1 MIDET
6 LDENWM
12 TPELE
17 AEGRRIYVSDILYKG
32 IKYIMGY
39 LKEYKVQK
47 EENFRSNP
55 LEIHVKVWYD
65 LPRGVETDDLELIV
79 IKTEER
85 RKFAMRVML
94 SAIKYIMGYLKGYKM
109 EIEQNF
115 DYNPLEIH
123 MKVWYKEEERPK
135 EIV

>member
-1 MIDET
+1 MVEETSDEK
-6 LDENWM
+6 WI

-17 AEGRRIYVSDILYKG
+17 AEGRRLYISDVMYKG

-47 EENFRSNP
+47 EENFKSNP

-65 LPRGVETDDLELIV
+65 IIGSVETDDLQLIV
-79 IKTEER
+79 IETEK
-85 RKFAMRVML
+85 RKAFAISIMYR
-94 SAIKYIMGYLKGYKM
+94 AIKYIMGYIKGYKM
-109 EIEQNF
+109 EVEQKF
-115 DYNPLEIH
+115 DSNPLEIH